1 MLAGSGLSITGAAST
16 ITRDNLPKNIVVI
29 SDNVGKIAHSSVSI
43 DDLQTIPGGTLTP
56 NKVVISDSNGKFST
70 SAISTTEVGH
80 LSGVNNPLQTQIDS
94 KAPQATTYS
103 KNEVDFRLLFKQD
116 VLVTS
121 PSNGAKVW
129 DDSLKQVRN
138 ILGVDGI
145 STSIFVDSA
154 NPSNPQN
161 NALIISGAGISGGL
175 DPNYITLA
183 NDVITHHKDTTVGA
197 LTANSIGVSMGGSI
211 MCFGNITAA
220 FGGIMYANSGLE
232 ATTINCSGVAT
243 IDALTV
249 NQNIN
254 CAGKLIINSLDA
266 ISFDGSNNCVL
277 HRPCLFP
284 SGFTSAGVCGFQNTV
299 VMDEVQM
306 NSLTTPAINIQMSGL
321 ASHISVNDV
330 SRISFTQLDTQIHGD
345 VSTTGSLTCS
355 NDLLLNSKL
364 KINSLDAMSF
374 DGSNNCVLHRPCQF
388 PSGFTS
394 AGVCGFQNT
403 VVMDDVQMN
412 SLTTPAINIQ
422 MSGLASHILV
432 NDVSRISFTQLD
444 TQIHGD
450 VSITGN
456 LTVSGTGGGGSNVD
470 LSPYQKHASSHL
482 QAVGCEAQ
490 TGLAN
495 VALHPYPSGWDTL
508 LDWGGGAFQKVC
520 NNVHVAGKRQRYC

>member
-1 MLAGSGLSITGAAST
+1 MKIQAYDINNVSGKRLSITGAAST
-16 ITRDNLPKNIVVI
+16 IRRDDLPTNIVVI
-29 SDNVGKIAHSSVSI
+29 SDNAGKITHSSVQI
-43 DDLQTIPGGTLTP
+43 AGLQTISVGTVTP
-56 NKVVISDSNGKFST
+56 NKVVTSDRNGKFNT
-70 SAISTTEVGH
+70 SAVSTTEVGH
-80 LSGVNNPLQTQIDS
+80 SAGVNIPLQSHIDS
-94 KAPQATTYS
+94 KAPQVTTYS

-121 PSNGAKVW
+121 PSTGAKVW

-161 NALIISGAGISGGL
+161 NALIISGVGISGGL

-220 FGGIMYANSGLE
+220 FGGVMYANSGLE

-266 ISFDGSNNCVL
+266 I
-277 HRPCLFP
+277 
-284 SGFTSAGVCGFQNTV
+284 
-299 VMDEVQM
+299 
-306 NSLTTPAINIQMSGL
+306 
-321 ASHISVNDV
+321 
-330 SRISFTQLDTQIHGD
+330 
-345 VSTTGSLTCS
+345 
-355 NDLLLNSKL
+355 
-364 KINSLDAMSF
+364 SF

-422 MSGLASHILV
+422 MSGLASHISV
-432 NDVSRISFTQLD
+432 NDVSRIIL
-444 TQIHGD
+444 H
-450 VSITGN
+450 N
-456 LTVSGTGGGGSNVD
+456 LRHKFMVI
-470 LSPYQKHASSHL
+470 YRL
-482 QAVGCEAQ
+482 QAI
-490 TGLAN
+490 
-495 VALHPYPSGWDTL
+495 
-508 LDWGGGAFQKVC
+508 
-520 NNVHVAGKRQRYC
+520 